1 MAFPILVETSDGQFS
16 ASLVGAPDV
25 CVVGPTRA
33 EAIAALQTEIAQ
45 RIARGELLSL
55 EVEEGGI
62 SSLAGKF
69 RADPTLREICEDAYK
84 LRDAELRGIAASEA

>member
-1 MAFPILVETSDGQFS
+1 MAFPVLIEICDGQFS

-25 CVVGPTRA
+25 RVIGLTRA
-33 EAIAALQTEIAQ
+33 EAIVALQAEIAQ

-55 EVEEGGI
+55 EVEEGGV

-69 RADPTLREICEDAYK
+69 RTDPTLREICEDAYK
-84 LRDAELRGIAASEA
+84 LRDSERS